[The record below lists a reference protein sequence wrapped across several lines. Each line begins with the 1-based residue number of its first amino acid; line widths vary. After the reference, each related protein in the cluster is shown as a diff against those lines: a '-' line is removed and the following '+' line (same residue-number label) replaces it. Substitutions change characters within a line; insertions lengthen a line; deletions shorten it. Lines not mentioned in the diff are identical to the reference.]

1 MTLGISWLAQNLLA
15 SKEALDG
22 VDLGNRLILIQR
34 IIQNMQI
41 HF

>member
-1 MTLGISWLAQNLLA
+1 MLGISWLVENLLA
-15 SKEALDG
+15 SKEALDE
-22 VDLGNRLILIQR
+22 VDLGNRIIFIQR